1 MMGPQTQSNH
11 RDPQRKI
18 PGYVRIKSHNVRKSQ
33 FQNLF
38 LAQELVGSKQTEPRY
53 ARSVPQTAIG
63 NKMSSGGDATIWAAD
78 FSLSGRY
85 LAVAGKDRSIKV
97 FKVIA
102 TEEERSAQQRYESQS
117 SLASKSLLAPVFLSQ
132 PCREFKGHSA
142 EILTLSWSK
151 NDFLLSGSTDKTVR
165 LWHPSQPTCIRI
177 FQHDRTVTSVA
188 FHPTDD
194 RFFLS
199 GSFDATLR
207 LWDITRISIVYS
219 ALMTDIITAVA
230 FSPDGK
236 VAICGSFNGTCIFL
250 DTAGLRERSRIC
262 IQSSGSKSG
271 VCPKITGLQTIISSD
286 SIDTTGQAKLMMTT
300 NDSRIRIYYLVDYGL
315 EYKLEGIRNQSS
327 QIHARFN
334 DSGEYA
340 ICGSE
345 NDEVHIW
352 HLNSGEPKEFHE
364 RFHTHSEAVTNATM
378 APMVTR
384 KIVSLSQDPIYNLCG
399 CRNSKRNDLHG
410 TRNHAANMLCMA
422 EMTHDS
428 SPNSKMK
435 MNDASEGCSRSH
447 FGGHI
452 VVTTDTLGKIKVYR
466 QDCAF
471 DTRYQVSQSYQVTQ

>member
-1 MMGPQTQSNH
+1 
-11 RDPQRKI
+11 
-18 PGYVRIKSHNVRKSQ
+18 
-33 FQNLF
+33 
-38 LAQELVGSKQTEPRY
+38 
-53 ARSVPQTAIG
+53 
-63 NKMSSGGDATIWAAD
+63 MSSGGDATIWAAD

-142 EILTLSWSK
+142 EILTLSW
-151 NDFLLSGSTDKTVR
+151 
-165 LWHPSQPTCIRI
+165 I
-177 FQHDRTVTSVA
+177 A

-384 KIVSLSQDPIYNLCG
+384 KIEPC
-399 CRNSKRNDLHG
+399 SKYAVHGRNDP
-410 TRNHAANMLCMA
+410 RFF
-422 EMTHDS
+422 
-428 SPNSKMK
+428 P
-435 MNDASEGCSRSH
+435 
-447 FGGHI
+447 
-452 VVTTDTLGKIKVYR
+452 
-466 QDCAF
+466 
-471 DTRYQVSQSYQVTQ
+471 